1 MSKNSIV
8 TFAEKHEK
16 ISAKLEQVS
25 LNSIRKI
32 LPDSMIIRIC
42 DDIGYQYR
50 ERIMTPIV
58 TILHMVMAA
67 IWPEDSFNASWQVL
81 WSAMTSKFPQ
91 LAGLSPSAATV
102 SKARSRLPVK
112 LWHKLLD
119 YISRKGQ
126 ELSESHDKW
135 HGHRVVLADGT
146 CVSMPDEQD
155 LHDEFGTCTGRYGTS
170 RYPLARMVSLCL
182 CNTMI
187 ILDYNLGRYRD
198 DENALLAPL
207 LNKLRKGDLL
217 VADRHFAAAHF
228 YWFYQ
233 SLGLEYLT
241 RAHQNLKMSRI
252 KRLWSYSQN
261 DFVGWLNI
269 NPIYRKKNPD
279 LPERIMVRFT
289 QYVVR
294 IRGQRKVVWLAGSL
308 LDETVYPANE
318 LTQLYGKRWRIETLL
333 QCLKINASADILRS
347 KSPVAIRKEL
357 AARVIAVNII
367 RMIILESAVANNVD
381 PMRISFVGA
390 VRAILTYAPSLA
402 IEPLWKLPQ
411 IYNAMF
417 VEIASN
423 VVPWRP
429 GRIEPRAITR
439 ENKHYPRLK
448 TTRAEWRKS
457 YAA

>member
-448 TTRAEWRKS
+448 TTRAEWRKR

>member
-8 TFAEKHEK
+8 TSAEKHEK

-25 LNSIRKI
+25 LNSIRKV
-32 LPDSMIIRIC
+32 LPDSMITRIC

-58 TILHMVMAA
+58 TVLHMIMAA
-67 IWPEDSFNASWQVL
+67 IWPEDSFNASWQIL

-126 ELSESHDKW
+126 ELSESHDTW

-146 CVSMPDEQD
+146 CVSMSDEQD
-155 LHDEFGTCTGRYGTS
+155 LHDEFGTCTGRYGAS
-170 RYPLARMVSLCL
+170 KYPLARMVTLCL

-207 LNKLRKGDLL
+207 LKKLRKGDLL

-233 SLGLEYLT
+233 SLGLEFLT

-269 NPIYRKKNPD
+269 NPIYRKKNSD

-289 QYVVR
+289 QYIVR

-308 LDETVYPANE
+308 LDEAVYPANE
-318 LTQLYGKRWRIETLL
+318 IIQLYGKRWRIETLL
-333 QCLKINASADILRS
+333 QCLKINASADVLRS
-347 KSPVAIRKEL
+347 KSSAAIRKEL
-357 AARVIAVNII
+357 AARVIAVNLI
-367 RMIILESAVANNVD
+367 RMIMLESAVVNNVD
-381 PMRISFVGA
+381 PIRISFVGA
-390 VRAILTYAPSLA
+390 VRAILSFAPSLA

-411 IYNAMF
+411 IYNAML

-429 GRIEPRAITR
+429 GRIEPRAVTR

>member
-8 TFAEKHEK
+8 TSAEKHEK

-25 LNSIRKI
+25 LNSIRKV
-32 LPDSMIIRIC
+32 LPDSMITRIC

-58 TILHMVMAA
+58 TVLHMIMAA
-67 IWPEDSFNASWQVL
+67 IWPEDSFNASWQIL

-126 ELSESHDKW
+126 ELSESHDTW

-146 CVSMPDEQD
+146 CVSMSDEQD
-155 LHDEFGTCTGRYGTS
+155 LHDEFGTCTGRYGAS
-170 RYPLARMVSLCL
+170 KYPLARMVTLCL

-207 LNKLRKGDLL
+207 LKKLRKGDLL

-233 SLGLEYLT
+233 SLGLEFLT
-241 RAHQNLKMSRI
+241 RAHQN
-252 KRLWSYSQN
+252 
-261 DFVGWLNI
+261 
-269 NPIYRKKNPD
+269 RKCFGP
-279 LPERIMVRFT
+279 PA
-289 QYVVR
+289 
-294 IRGQRKVVWLAGSL
+294 RGLHVLF
-308 LDETVYPANE
+308 E
-318 LTQLYGKRWRIETLL
+318 LEG
-333 QCLKINASADILRS
+333 CPVHA
-347 KSPVAIRKEL
+347 VAIHQP
-357 AARVIAVNII
+357 V
-367 RMIILESAVANNVD
+367 
-381 PMRISFVGA
+381 
-390 VRAILTYAPSLA
+390 
-402 IEPLWKLPQ
+402 
-411 IYNAMF
+411 
-417 VEIASN
+417 
-423 VVPWRP
+423 
-429 GRIEPRAITR
+429 
-439 ENKHYPRLK
+439 
-448 TTRAEWRKS
+448 
-457 YAA
+457 

>member
-8 TFAEKHEK
+8 TSAEKHEK

-25 LNSIRKI
+25 LNSIRKV
-32 LPDSMIIRIC
+32 LPDSMITRIC

-58 TILHMVMAA
+58 TVLHMIMAA
-67 IWPEDSFNASWQVL
+67 IWPEDSFNASWQIL

-126 ELSESHDKW
+126 ELSESHDTW

-146 CVSMPDEQD
+146 CVSMSDEQD
-155 LHDEFGTCTGRYGTS
+155 LHDEFGTCTGRYGAS
-170 RYPLARMVSLCL
+170 KYPLARMVTLCL

-207 LNKLRKGDLL
+207 LKKLRKGDLL

-233 SLGLEYLT
+233 SLGLEFLT

-269 NPIYRKKNPD
+269 NPIYRKKNSD

-289 QYVVR
+289 QYIVR

-308 LDETVYPANE
+308 LDEAVYPANE
-318 LTQLYGKRWRIETLL
+318 IIQLYGKRWRIETLL
-333 QCLKINASADILRS
+333 QCLKINASADVLRS
-347 KSPVAIRKEL
+347 KSSAAIRKEL
-357 AARVIAVNII
+357 ATRVIAVNLI
-367 RMIILESAVANNVD
+367 RMIMLESAVVNNVD

-390 VRAILTYAPSLA
+390 VRAILSFAPSLA

-411 IYNAMF
+411 IYNAML

-429 GRIEPRAITR
+429 GRIEPRAVTR

>member
-1 MSKNSIV
+1 MYKNSIV
-8 TFAEKHEK
+8 TSAENHEK
-16 ISAKLEQVS
+16 ISDKLEQVS
-25 LNSIRKI
+25 LNSVRKV
-32 LPDSMIIRIC
+32 LPDSVVMRIC
-42 DDIGYQYR
+42 DDIKYQYR
-50 ERIMTPIV
+50 DRIITPIV
-58 TILHMVMAA
+58 TILHMIMAA

-81 WSAMTSKFPQ
+81 WSVMTSKFPR
-91 LAGLSPSAATV
+91 LAGLSPSPATV

-112 LWHKLLD
+112 LWHKLFD
-119 YISRKGQ
+119 YISQQGQ
-126 ELSESHDKW
+126 ELSKSFDKW

-146 CVSMPDEQD
+146 CVSMPDKQD
-155 LHDEFGTCTGRYGTS
+155 LHNEFGTCTGRYGTS

-187 ILDYNLGRYRD
+187 ILNYNLGRYSD

-207 LNKLRKGDLL
+207 LKKLRKGDLL
-217 VADRHFAAAHF
+217 LADRRFAAAHF

-233 SLGLEYLT
+233 SLGLEFLT
-241 RAHQNLKMSRI
+241 RAHQRLKISHI

-269 NPIYRKKNPD
+269 NPVYRRKNPD

-289 QYVVR
+289 QCVVR
-294 IRGQRKVVWLAGSL
+294 IRGKRKVVWLASSL

-318 LTQLYGKRWRIETLL
+318 IIQLYGKRWRIETLF
-333 QCLKINASADILRS
+333 QYLKINMSADVLRS
-347 KSPVAIRKEL
+347 KSSAAIRKEL

-367 RMIILESAVANNVD
+367 RMIMLESAIINNVD

-390 VRAILTYAPSLA
+390 VRAILTFASSLA
-402 IEPLWKLPQ
+402 IEPFWKLTQ
-411 IYNAMF
+411 IYNAML

-429 GRIEPRAITR
+429 GRIEPRALTR
-439 ENKHYPRLK
+439 EKKHYPSLK
-448 TTRAEWRKS
+448 TTRVEWRKS